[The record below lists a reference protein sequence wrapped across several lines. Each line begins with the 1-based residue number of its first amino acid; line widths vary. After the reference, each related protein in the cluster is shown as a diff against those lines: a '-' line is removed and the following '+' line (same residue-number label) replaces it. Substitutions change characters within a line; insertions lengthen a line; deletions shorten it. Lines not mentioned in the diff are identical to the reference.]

1 MHENGIVFPM
11 MRFYRIQKPGPRSR
25 VFYWTLVLPPPPAGF
40 AAGQG
45 GFFICGAAMKLSTY
59 FSYEELTQ
67 SDWAARHGV
76 ANDPGPQEL
85 ESLKF
90 TASQLDRVRALL
102 GVPVLVSS
110 GFRCQEVNTAIGGA
124 KNSQHTLGQAVDFT
138 APSFGTPEQVAR
150 AIQASHIPFDQL
162 IFEFCRWVHISF
174 AKQNPRGQVLTIDR
188 NGTRQGI
195 VG

>member
-1 MHENGIVFPM
+1 
-11 MRFYRIQKPGPRSR
+11 
-25 VFYWTLVLPPPPAGF
+25 
-40 AAGQG
+40 
-45 GFFICGAAMKLSTY
+45 MKLSTY

-110 GFRCQEVNTAIGGA
+110 GFRCQAVNEAIGGA

-162 IFEFCRWVHISF
+162 ILEFGRWVHISF
-174 AKQNPRGQVLTIDR
+174 VKTNPRGQVLTIDR

-195 VG
+195 AG